1 MKCEVCNA
9 NVNELRRGRCWGC
22 YNRWV
27 DARPVGVGARCCVC
41 SERRRDALRSVELLG
56 GWLPMCYTCSGRAM
70 RLDPLP
76 QSLAEIRKELDRER
90 RRDERRIG
98 KPDTRVFQYDRRT
111 GDRRGERG
119 AGDDW
124 MIIDEEMIVEMSFEE
139 PRAGEPADADMTAI
153 RELPAPGDREAV
165 AKG

>member
-1 MKCEVCNA
+1 MKCDVCSA

-56 GWLPMCYTCSGRAM
+56 AWLPMCYTCSGRAM

-76 QSLAEIRKELDRER
+76 QTLAEIRHELDRER

-98 KPDTRVFQYDRRT
+98 KPDTRVFQHDRRT
-111 GDRRGERG
+111 GDRRGDREI
-119 AGDDW
+119 GDDW
-124 MIIDEEMIVEMSFEE
+124 MMIDEEMIIEMQLEDLE
-139 PRAGEPADADMTAI
+139 QPRAATAEPAEADMTTI
-153 RELPAPGDREAV
+153 RELPTR
-165 AKG
+165 